1 MKSKGLAALKA
12 RIELAP
18 INVRGRRRCPK
29 ELREEIIRYTNHRR
43 GEGISID
50 QVADALDLH
59 SATLSKWLRE
69 SSKRAR
75 HRKIK
80 SVEVS
85 DRAGR
90 TRSVPSRGGAISLV
104 LSSGHRVE
112 GLDIEQLAMLVR
124 ALP

>member
-29 ELREEIIRYTNHRR
+29 ELREEIIRYANRCRR
-43 GEGISID
+43 EGTSID
-50 QVADALDLH
+50 QIADALGLR

-69 SSKRAR
+69 SKKRAK
-75 HRKIK
+75 HGKIK

-85 DRAGR
+85 DRTGR
-90 TRSVPSRGGAISLV
+90 ARSAPLRSDGVSLV

-112 GLDIEQLAMLVR
+112 GLDIEQLAKLVR